1 MKRFI
6 LLHAVCAL
14 LSHGA
19 TGQIPD
25 LSKETP
31 IIIYKDAAE
40 ADSVLMNMKQYDR
53 NSLGKWL
60 AETSSKFGRKDPV
73 IIIVERETSIGA
85 AADLFQLAKQ
95 SHDRVYAVIKAYALS
110 LPMLLFSTDDR
121 TDISQ
126 LVWVMPKAADGF
138 RSPRVFIGSKD
149 PNGLF
154 IEPPKELIE
163 QLAKPREK

>member
-1 MKRFI
+1 MKRLI
-6 LLHAVCAL
+6 LFYTICILMAL
-14 LSHGA
+14 MASA
-19 TGQIPD
+19 QIPD

-60 AETSSKFGRKDPV
+60 FETSATFGRKDPV
-73 IIIVERETSIGA
+73 IIIVERETSVGA

-95 SHDRVYAVIKAYALS
+95 SHDRVYAVIKAYSLS
-110 LPMLLFSTDDR
+110 LPLLLFSTDDK

-126 LVWVMPKAADGF
+126 LIWVMPKPANALKGQ
-138 RSPRVFIGSKD
+138 RVFVGFKD

-154 IEPPKELIE
+154 VEPSKELIE